1 MPHDHDREH
10 SDLDLCPEP
19 LLGGPPVHTI
29 VWLVTDALG
38 GHVGVGETER
48 AAEQI
53 AVDDFALLPRRQVRT
68 WPELARCGLYI
79 IDEVALV
86 KERR

>member
-1 MPHDHDREH
+1 MPHDHNQQH
-10 SDLDLCPEP
+10 GDLELCPEP
-19 LLGGPPVHTI
+19 LIGGPPEHTI

-38 GHVGVGETER
+38 EHVGIGETER
-48 AAEQI
+48 AAQQI
-53 AVDDFALLPRRQVRT
+53 AVDDFARPPRRQKRT
-68 WPELARCGLYI
+68 WIELARCGLYI